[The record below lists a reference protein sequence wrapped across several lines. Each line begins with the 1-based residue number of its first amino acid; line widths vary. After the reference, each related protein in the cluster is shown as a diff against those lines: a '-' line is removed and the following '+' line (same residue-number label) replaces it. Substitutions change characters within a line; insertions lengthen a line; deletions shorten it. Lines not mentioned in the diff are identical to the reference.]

1 MNWNQIVE
9 NAFLYVW
16 MIPLLPLFAFLI
28 IIADR
33 LGEKIFYKGL
43 LPDKLFSAYLVIGAT
58 AIGFIQSLIIFAGS
72 LNGYKAA
79 PVNYIWLSA
88 GKLSLSFGWM
98 TDHLS
103 ILMLLIVTFIS
114 MLIQIYTHGYM
125 EKDPGYR
132 LFYSYL
138 ALFNFSMLGLVLS
151 TNLFQI
157 YIFWELVG
165 LSSYLL
171 IGFWTHKPEAGK
183 AAKKAFIV
191 NRIGDCLFLIGIVM
205 FLMETFNYWFF
216 KGTAYLSFEYLGEA
230 VANTIIE
237 PATITVIAICLFFG
251 AIAKSAQFP
260 LHTWL
265 PDAMEGPTPISAL
278 IHAATMVAAGV
289 FLTARIYPILIY
301 SPSAMN
307 FVAWIGAITIF
318 IAATIALTQ
327 TDIKRVLAYST
338 CSQLGYMIFAMGIGA
353 YSAGL
358 FHLTTHAFFKA
369 MLFLCSGAVI
379 IGLHH
384 EQDMRYMGGL
394 RKHMPWTAYTYLVG
408 VLAISGILFS
418 GFFSKDLILG
428 KSLAN
433 ISGWSDIN
441 NIALFSL
448 AYISA
453 GLTALYMF
461 RSYFMTFEGE
471 YRGHT
476 KPHEAPKVM
485 IIPLVILAIPS
496 AIFGLAFSGIGFPDF
511 GKYIHFGHYH
521 HHTPDWGLMAAS
533 LMIALAGTAAGAA
546 FFWDKYKSADPKQLA
561 EKIKPLYLLSFNKW
575 YFDDIYYWIV
585 RKIFMI
591 VSKLSAAFDKY
602 FIDEI
607 VNLCAII
614 TRELGETFKFIQNGK
629 MQFSALAM
637 YTGLIIIS
645 IVLVVYAL
653 I

>member
-1 MNWNQIVE
+1 MSWNQIVDYS
-9 NAFLYVW
+9 FLYLW
-16 MIPLLPLFAFLI
+16 LIPLLPLFAFLV

-33 LGEKIFYKGL
+33 LSEKIFYKQL

-58 AIGFIQSLIIFAGS
+58 AIGLIQSLILLAGS
-72 LNGYKAA
+72 LQGHSAE
-79 PVNYIWLSA
+79 PVNYAWLTA
-88 GKLSLSFGWM
+88 GKLTLSFGWM
-98 TDHLS
+98 ADNLG
-103 ILMLLIVTFIS
+103 IMMLLIVTFIS

-138 ALFNFSMLGLVLS
+138 AFFNFSMLGLILS

-171 IGFWTHKPEAGK
+171 IGFWTHKPAAGQ

-191 NRIGDCLFLIGIVM
+191 NRIGDCLFLLGIVL
-205 FLMETFNYWFF
+205 FLLETFNYWFF
-216 KGTAYLSFEYLGEA
+216 KGTAYLSFDNLGEA
-230 VANTIIE
+230 LTNSMVDPTTTTI
-237 PATITVIAICLFFG
+237 IAICLFFG

-289 FLTARIYPILIY
+289 FLTARIYPILVQ

-307 FVAWIGAITIF
+307 FIAWIGAITIF
-318 IAATIALTQ
+318 VAATIALTQ
-327 TDIKRVLAYST
+327 NDIKRVLAYST

-358 FHLTTHAFFKA
+358 FHLSTHAFFKA

-394 RKHMPWTAYTYLVG
+394 RKYMPWTAYTYLVG
-408 VLAISGILFS
+408 VFAISGILFS

-428 KSLAN
+428 KSLTN
-433 ISGWSDIN
+433 ITGWGDLN
-441 NIALFSL
+441 NIALFTL

-471 YRGHT
+471 YRGST

-485 IIPLVILAIPS
+485 IIPLVILAVPS
-496 AIFGLAFSGIGFPDF
+496 ALFGLALSGIGFPDF
-511 GKYIHFGHYH
+511 AAYIHFGEYH

-533 LMIALAGTAAGAA
+533 LMIALAGAAAGAA
-546 FFWDKYKSADPKQLA
+546 FFWDKYKSAEPAQLA
-561 EKIKPLYLLSFNKW
+561 KKIKPLYLLSFNKW
-575 YFDDIYYWIV
+575 YFDDVYYWV
-585 RKIFMI
+585 VKKVFML

-602 FIDEI
+602 FIDEL
-607 VNLCAII
+607 VNISAFICK
-614 TRELGETFKFIQNGK
+614 ELGSTFKLIQNGK

-637 YTGLIIIS
+637 YTGLIVIS